1 MVDKIKIMLDTNF
14 LLTMVRNKI
23 FGLEQLKGKLPV
35 EFYTLSRV
43 LIELQGLG
51 KNDKKIKKEVGLV
64 NKILELNSVRVI
76 ESLIDSVDEE
86 MIKLS
91 KEYVIAT
98 NDKELRIRV
107 HKVGGKTVFIRS
119 LTYIDTSD
127 ILEE

>member
-1 MVDKIKIMLDTNF
+1 MAEKVKIMLDTNF

-35 EFYTLSRV
+35 EFFTLSRV

-51 KNDKKIKKEVGLV
+51 KNDKKIKKEVTLV
-64 NKILELNSVRVI
+64 EKILELNKVRVI
-76 ESLIDSVDEE
+76 ESKIESVDEE
-86 MIKLS
+86 LIKLS
-91 KEYVIAT
+91 KEYIIAT
-98 NDKELRIRV
+98 NDKDLRRKV
-107 HKVGGKTVFIRS
+107 HQNHGKTVFIRS

>member
-1 MVDKIKIMLDTNF
+1 MLDTNF

-23 FGLEQLKGKLPV
+23 FGLEQLKEKLPV

-43 LIELQGLG
+43 LFELQGLG

-64 NKILELNSVRVI
+64 NQILKLNNVKII
-76 ESLIDSVDEE
+76 ESEINSVDEE

-91 KEYVIAT
+91 KDYIIAT
-98 NDKELRIRV
+98 NDKELRQKI
-107 HKVGGKTVFIRS
+107 HQKQGKTVFIRS
-119 LTYIDTSD
+119 LTYIDTSE

>member
-1 MVDKIKIMLDTNF
+1 MVDKIKILLDTNF

-23 FGLEQLKGKLPV
+23 FGLEQLKSKLPV

-51 KNDKKIKKEVGLV
+51 KNDKKIKREVELV
-64 NKILELNSVRVI
+64 NKILELNSVKV
-76 ESLIDSVDEE
+76 IDSLMESVDDELV
-86 MIKLS
+86 KLS
-91 KEYVIAT
+91 KDYIIAT
-98 NDKELRIRV
+98 NDKELRIKV
-107 HKVGGKTVFIRS
+107 HKRGGKTVFIRS